1 MDDYW
6 QLKTT
11 TGNQMGQYITKE
23 VLQKLEKVTVTT
35 QASWKQQEQHRT

>member
-6 QLKTT
+6 QLRKT

-23 VLQKLEKVTVTT
+23 VLQRLEKVTT
-35 QASWKQQEQHRT
+35 QLQKEDEG